1 MIYSLTIVSSLL
13 FIIYGLLCITSQH
26 MVAEFERYGLSQFR
40 TLVGYLELAGGLG
53 QIIGYYYSQYLFAA
67 ASLGLVTLMFMAL
80 ILRLRLQDPYLEII
94 PAAVLFVIN
103 AYLLYDL
110 AYVK

>member
-1 MIYSLTIVSSLL
+1 
-13 FIIYGLLCITSQH
+13 
-26 MVAEFERYGLSQFR
+26 MVAEFERYGVSQFR

-53 QIIGYYYSQYLFAA
+53 QVIGYYYSEYLFAA
-67 ASLGLVTLMFMAL
+67 ASLGLATLMFMAI
-80 ILRLRLQDPYLEII
+80 ILRLRLQDPILEII

-103 AYLLYDL
+103 VYLLYAL

>member
-1 MIYSLTIVSSLL
+1 
-13 FIIYGLLCITSQH
+13 